1 MSPFHHS
8 PPPPD
13 PRGRII
19 DWNLCMC
26 RYPDQDFHETY
37 CVLFLSY
44 PLLTGLLDMAGK
56 FVESFDWDVNGEW

>member
-1 MSPFHHS
+1 
-8 PPPPD
+8 
-13 PRGRII
+13 
-19 DWNLCMC
+19 MC